1 MLCMYASYEC
11 LVCTPYMYAL
21 YVRLRYNKHL
31 VKNMMLSAQSEDAAL
46 KIAQVCA
53 CVRTCVCV
61 CVAEVCACVRMCLC
75 VCVCARK

>member
-1 MLCMYASYEC
+1 
-11 LVCTPYMYAL
+11 MYAL

-61 CVAEVCACVRMCLC
+61 CV
-75 VCVCARK
+75 